1 MKHIDPLTLTEIGI
15 WHDFPP
21 QSRLRRVLMR
31 MAGHCGLWVTR
42 IRSRQ
47 ALAELD
53 DRLLRD
59 VGLTRYDAARE
70 TNKPFWC

>member
-1 MKHIDPLTLTEIGI
+1 MKHIDPMTLTEIGA
-15 WHDFPP
+15 WQGFPP
-21 QSRLRRVLMR
+21 RSRLRRVLTR
-31 MAGHCGLWVTR
+31 MAGHCGLWITR
-42 IRSRQ
+42 IRTRQ

-59 VGLTRYDAARE
+59 VGLTRYDAAHE